1 MMFYSLKRSIIIIII
16 IFIEGAQLAKA
27 VFSGALVVYKNR
39 KNTYMVL
46 FAGEICSAVL

>member
-1 MMFYSLKRSIIIIII
+1 M
-16 IFIEGAQLAKA
+16 
-27 VFSGALVVYKNR
+27 ALSWLSHLHFVSFKKKYFPCQHVLEFKKVYKNR